1 MYENFE
7 ENVWNVEYFKKR
19 CILSSRND
27 TVNIINEESLERVHV
42 EEHVFQ
48 GIDTVIGEE
57 HQAQVQHEWL
67 NRVEVSGLLQYR
79 LKLKIGAVITL
90 LRNLD
95 IPNKHCN
102 GTRYKITNMTCRLI
116 VVMPLDSIHGEN
128 EINIPRVLMCTK
140 EGDFPWTIKRL
151 QFPVR
156 LAFAITFNRAKGQ
169 TLEKVGLMLPRSL
182 WCHGQ
187 FYVGVSRCG

>member
-1 MYENFE
+1 MACPNIEDLYEQVYDNFE

-27 TVNIINEESLERVHV
+27 TVNIINEELLERVPG

-57 HQAQVQHEWL
+57 HQAQVQPEWL
-67 NRVEVSGLLQYR
+67 NGVEVSGLPQYR
-79 LKLKIGAVITL
+79 LKLKIGAVFML

-95 IPNKHCN
+95 VPNGHCN
-102 GTRYKITNMTCRLI
+102 GTRYKITNMTRRLI
-116 VVMPLDSIHGEN
+116 VAMPLDSIHGEN
-128 EINIPRVLMCTK
+128 EIYIPRVPICTK
-140 EGDFPWTIKRL
+140 EGEFPWIIKRL

-156 LAFAITFNRAKGQ
+156 LAFTITFNRAQGQ
-169 TLEKVGLMLPRSL
+169 TLEKVGLMIP
-182 WCHGQ
+182 
-187 FYVGVSRCG
+187 V